1 MLIKKSVVSETVSH
15 QNGILIAKKKKN
27 VLKNVWKC
35 EYFKGIGVVTNMKI
49 QSEQNVS
56 GRANKIRCAI
66 RKKNNFIFLM
76 IFLLLSCTNGT
87 GIYDD
92 RLIKLGDA
100 EKDLAI
106 LFIAKQIEYFPGSTI
121 IADINLSSYSYC
133 DRDVYY
139 DKSDFRRCISN
150 LAVHPFASKN
160 NIDLGLEF
168 LFYMDSVCD
177 LKKIIM
183 FENSSWGG
191 EINLCELN

>member
-1 MLIKKSVVSETVSH
+1 M
-15 QNGILIAKKKKN
+15 
-27 VLKNVWKC
+27 
-35 EYFKGIGVVTNMKI
+35 
-49 QSEQNVS
+49 
-56 GRANKIRCAI
+56 
-66 RKKNNFIFLM
+66 
-76 IFLLLSCTNGT
+76 
-87 GIYDD
+87 
-92 RLIKLGDA
+92 IKLGDA

-121 IADINLSSYSYC
+121 IADINLSSYPYC

-168 LFYMDSVCD
+168 LYYMDSVCD

-191 EINLCELN
+191 DINLCELN